1 MSWRGLEK
9 ERLSLERSLLAAVQR
24 VTQESMSRR
33 SAKGNHRYERSW
45 QREVVHK
52 PRDTMDNL
60 ALNDQGATLLIQ
72 GTPLRK
78 STNSIWE
85 QVQLFNTFGTTDE
98 YKEDGLCDQVDR
110 LFGRNSPSKCANDY

>member
-1 MSWRGLEK
+1 MARTDELSGARSVPRGSWRGLGK
-9 ERLSLERSLLAAVQR
+9 ERLSSERSLLAAVQQ

-45 QREVVHK
+45 QREVVHR
-52 PRDTMDNL
+52 PRNAMDNL

-78 STNSIWE
+78 SINSILGE
-85 QVQLFNTFGTTDE
+85 VQLFYTFRTTDE
-98 YKEDGLCDQVDR
+98 HKED
-110 LFGRNSPSKCANDY
+110 